1 MRRGPLPSVA
11 QSRRAMILYTSGT
24 TGKPKGV
31 VTTHENIAAQIT
43 SLVEAWGWT
52 GDDRIL
58 EVLPLHH
65 VHGIV
70 NVIACALWVGAVC
83 EIFPAFDAR
92 KVWDRIARGGLT
104 LFMAVPTIYVKLIDA
119 WEKASACRTGT
130 DVQGLPPDAAHG
142 VRFSGLA
149 CPYPGK
155 MEGNFRTCP
164 PGKIR
169 DDRNRHVSFQP
180 AAWEAVSRMRRDPL
194 ARGGSQVNR

>member
-1 MRRGPLPSVA
+1 
-11 QSRRAMILYTSGT
+11 MILYTSGT

-58 EVLPLHH
+58 EFLPLHH

-92 KVWDRIARGGLT
+92 KVWDRIAQGGLT

-119 WEKASACRTGT
+119 WEKAAPAERERMSLAAAACGSWCR
-130 DVQGLPPDAAHG
+130 VPRPCRSLP
-142 VRFSGLA
+142 
-149 CPYPGK
+149 
-155 MEGNFRTCP
+155 
-164 PGKIR
+164 
-169 DDRNRHVSFQP
+169 
-180 AAWEAVSRMRRDPL
+180 W
-194 ARGGSQVNR
+194 RGGRRFPGMSCWRDTG